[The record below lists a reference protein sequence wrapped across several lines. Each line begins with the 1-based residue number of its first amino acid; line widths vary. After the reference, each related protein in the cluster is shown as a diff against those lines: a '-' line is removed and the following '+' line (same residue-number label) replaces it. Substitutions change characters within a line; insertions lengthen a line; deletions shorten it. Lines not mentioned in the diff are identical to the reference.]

1 MCVPDPEPEPDPEP
15 MLGHG
20 FFDVPPFGVVDFVE
34 FGAGA
39 LGVVVFGVVVF
50 GVVLGVVLV
59 VAADA
64 PAMPAA
70 APPVASAPATIV
82 ALSMFDMCIGSDLL
96 GWGRSLM
103 LTSWAATLN
112 EPMRNA

>member
-1 MCVPDPEPEPDPEP
+1 MF
-15 MLGHG
+15 GHG
-20 FFDVPPFGVVDFVE
+20 FFDVPSFGIADFVE

-39 LGVVVFGVVVF
+39 LGA
-50 GVVLGVVLV
+50 VVLGAGALGVGVLGVAFGVELV

-82 ALSMFDMCIGSDLL
+82 ALSMFDTCIGLTSWD
-96 GWGRSLM
+96 GMWSLM
-103 LTSWAATLN
+103 LVSCAALLN
-112 EPMRNA
+112 APPRNA